1 MDQKNSTFKN
11 PYASE
16 MVSNDETTDT
26 ANQSSKQKLK
36 IVIGKINDADYT
48 IATSRNK
55 RNRIKKNHNN
65 GYYETGCFVVVII
78 YAFALGL
85 VLEALLGESVGT
97 PFWSTY
103 ARYFGGFIVVGIIYH
118 IYRMISFNKKINSL
132 DFIISSK
139 ISELEKLNSEKKHLD
154 KIFNNAAISKRK
166 LAEKEKAIAEAKL
179 LKKEKV
185 VLKNTFDVDNNGVID
200 TIENSDFSSLIKKHQ
215 KIIASVSIEKS
226 DDYMNKLIKL
236 DNYISTKKDNLQLT
250 YSSIINIDN
259 IRDFNFSATVLIN
272 AAESYSLLIYNSLA
286 YINSIVDADWYTYNI
301 IYERF
306 DKLNIFSTNLELE
319 ISAKLSTIGDGI
331 TELNKRVG
339 ELNYTLKSILNEIS
353 DMSIKINNSLKDLAH
368 ISEETNL
375 RIDKNLKAVNSKLD
389 TANVLNTINVIQNY
403 SLNKKLG

>member
-1 MDQKNSTFKN
+1 MGQKNSTFKN

-16 MVSNDETTDT
+16 MISNDETTDT
-26 ANQSSKQKLK
+26 ANQKLK
-36 IVIGKINDADYT
+36 IVLGKINDANY
-48 IATSRNK
+48 IIETSRNK
-55 RNRIKKNHNN
+55 RIRIKKKQENYKGN
-65 GYYETGCFVVVII
+65 YKVIACI
-78 YAFALGL
+78 VIVILFAIADGVRDNLDNDDI
-85 VLEALLGESVGT
+85 
-97 PFWSTY
+97 FWSTY
-103 ARYFGGFIVVGIIYH
+103 ARYFGGFIVLGIIYH
-118 IYRMISFNKKINSL
+118 IYRKISFNKKINSL
-132 DFIISSK
+132 NSIISSK
-139 ISELEKLNSEKKHLD
+139 ISLLEELNSEKKRLD

-179 LKKEKV
+179 LKKEKL

-353 DMSIKINNSLKDLAH
+353 DMSIKINNSLKDLTH

-375 RIDKNLKAVNSKLD
+375 NIDKNLRAVNSKLD